1 MPNSHEIAVFEQAL
15 GELIEHHGGT
25 RNPALEAACVAQI
38 VTALGETSADGASL
52 SKLDV
57 VRIRAG
63 KFAATRLP
71 AALYR
76 EPASLA
82 ALRAEIARIARDF
95 VGAAGAQGSRF

>member
-1 MPNSHEIAVFEQAL
+1 MPNDHEIAAFEQAL
-15 GELIEHHGGT
+15 GELIVRFGGS
-25 RNPALEAACVAQI
+25 RHEGREASCVAQI
-38 VTALGETSADGASL
+38 VTALAETAADGSSL

-76 EPASLA
+76 DPQKLA
-82 ALRAEIARIARDF
+82 ALRAEIGRIARDF
-95 VGAAGAQGSRF
+95 VGDEGAEGSRF

>member
-1 MPNSHEIAVFEQAL
+1 MPNDHQIAAFEQAL
-15 GELIEHHGGT
+15 GELIVRHGGA
-25 RNPALEAACVAQI
+25 RNPSLEAQCVAQI
-38 VTALGETSADGASL
+38 VAALAETSADGASL

-76 EPASLA
+76 DAPRLA
-82 ALRAEIARIARDF
+82 ALRAEIGRIARSF
-95 VGAAGAQGSRF
+95 VGDEGAEGSRF

>member
-1 MPNSHEIAVFEQAL
+1 MQSDHEMAAFAEAL
-15 GELIEHHGGT
+15 GELIERHGGA
-25 RNPALEAACVAQI
+25 RSPNLEAACVAQI

-52 SKLDV
+52 SRLDV

-76 EPASLA
+76 DPA
-82 ALRAEIARIARDF
+82 ALAELRADIARISSEF
-95 VGAAGAQGSRF
+95 VGSGGARGSRF